1 MRVRRRVRVKEKGKK
16 TKIQN
21 ILKIQKKIQKET
33 KNEMKTIQ
41 KTTTFDYSAEQCIGR
56 HAGREGFWENG
67 NIQIEIR
74 LKHNETQ

>member
-1 MRVRRRVRVKEKGKK
+1 
-16 TKIQN
+16 
-21 ILKIQKKIQKET
+21 
-33 KNEMKTIQ
+33 MKTIQ